1 MLSKLARPYG
11 KKLLSIIST
20 RAGRLRTCK
29 RRAGVRGPRLEK
41 GSESISWCGRRAQA
55 GAPAY
60 PRLCNRRDRRERAG
74 AIRQQQQ
81 SQPHET
87 PLQRRRASGRKLST
101 MMWPGK
107 PSARAVGAGGGR
119 ASAAKRT
126 WNGGHP
132 RGGKAP
138 CVSNQ
143 CARGPRDRL
152 RRARGVPRPGERWLW
167 WRGWGLTNRYR
178 YAHNVG
184 TWQEGEVSPS
194 AAPPHFRTS
203 CRVLLHRAA
212 EPFCAALL

>member
-1 MLSKLARPYG
+1 VKHWKLVRSNSLMYAVLSTKNCSFRRMLSKLAWPYG
-11 KKLLSIIST
+11 KNCFSIIST

-107 PSARAVGAGGGR
+107 PSARAVGAGGG
-119 ASAAKRT
+119 
-126 WNGGHP
+126 GG
-132 RGGKAP
+132 R
-138 CVSNQ
+138 V
-143 CARGPRDRL
+143 L
-152 RRARGVPRPGERWLW
+152 RRGHGMAGIYGEARHHALVINARARPPRSSRACGVPRPG
-167 WRGWGLTNRYR
+167 GLRVRTLEKR
-178 YAHNVG
+178 
-184 TWQEGEVSPS
+184 EGVK
-194 AAPPHFRTS
+194 RTTG
-203 CRVLLHRAA
+203 HR
-212 EPFCAALL
+212 